1 MRLVTLLLPTAL
13 ALTGCA
19 TAPSAYWPPDVV
31 PHGRGLDQLRE
42 SSSIADREAV
52 LSAQALGDL
61 AVLSNP
67 DLKAMRARAGVA
79 EAQVFAAGL
88 LPDPTVSF
96 GADAPLT
103 GANELVALAASI
115 GIDLASLS
123 SRGARLDAAIASS
136 ETIHQDIVWAEWLT
150 RQNAQLLSGRIAWL
164 ETIKSKTGSFR
175 QLAEQDLAR
184 SVAAAAR
191 GDIAAIEV
199 DARRLAAADAADRDR
214 SAESQLAAARLDLNR
229 LLGISPDE
237 NVPVQT
243 PSPMSS
249 YDPQPDLLYADAI
262 KLRADLDGLR
272 AGLGGANDS
281 ISVAEASRFP
291 LPGISLN
298 AGRDSGN
305 LKTLGP
311 AVSFTLPVWNRAQ
324 GDIAVARADLSAL
337 EAEYLARTETVR
349 ADIGAAASAFVI
361 ARRQHLDVA
370 TELGGI
376 AQQADR
382 AEAAALRGDISQTSA
397 AAIRL
402 AALDK
407 DILADTLSLAAF
419 EAFVALETET
429 GKPLET
435 SE

>member
-1 MRLVTLLLPTAL
+1 MI
-13 ALTGCA
+13 
-19 TAPSAYWPPDVV
+19 
-31 PHGRGLDQLRE
+31 LRE
-42 SSSIADREAV
+42 SY
-52 LSAQALGDL
+52 
-61 AVLSNP
+61 
-67 DLKAMRARAGVA
+67 
-79 EAQVFAAGL
+79 
-88 LPDPTVSF
+88 
-96 GADAPLT
+96 
-103 GANELVALAASI
+103 
-115 GIDLASLS
+115 
-123 SRGARLDAAIASS
+123 
-136 ETIHQDIVWAEWLT
+136 
-150 RQNAQLLSGRIAWL
+150 
-164 ETIKSKTGSFR
+164 
-175 QLAEQDLAR
+175 
-184 SVAAAAR
+184 
-191 GDIAAIEV
+191 
-199 DARRLAAADAADRDR
+199 
-214 SAESQLAAARLDLNR
+214 
-229 LLGISPDE
+229 SPR
-237 NVPVQT
+237 
-243 PSPMSS
+243 
-249 YDPQPDLLYADAI
+249 I

-311 AVSFTLPVWNRAQ
+311 TVSFTLPVWNRAQ

-349 ADIGAAASAFVI
+349 ADIGAAASAFII

-382 AEAAALRGDISQTSA
+382 AALRGDISQTSA